1 MIVSKTPFRISFF
14 GGGTDY
20 PKWYLK
26 YGGKVISTSI
36 DKYCYISCRELPP
49 FFSHNH
55 RIVYSKI
62 ENAKKIN
69 QIKHPVVRAIL
80 TRFNVTKGLEIHHD
94 GDLPAKSGIG
104 SSSSFTVGMLNA
116 LYAMEKKKINK
127 FQLANQAIFL
137 EQKILKENVGSQDQI
152 AAAYG
157 GFNYINFSKN
167 GAFKILKNN
176 FKKKNINQ
184 IEESI
189 VLCYTSLAR
198 ISGHVAKKKL
208 SNFNLKKLKF
218 EKLSYLTLEANKLLS
233 SQNFTL
239 SEFAELV
246 TDSWM
251 VKKSLANEVSNQN
264 IDEIFKF
271 SLQNGALGGKLLG
284 AGAGGFLM
292 FIMQKNKKKEFI
304 KKMKKLICFG
314 ISFDNKGS
322 QILNLK

>member
-1 MIVSKTPFRISFF
+1 
-14 GGGTDY
+14 
-20 PKWYLK
+20 
-26 YGGKVISTSI
+26 
-36 DKYCYISCRELPP
+36 
-49 FFSHNH
+49 
-55 RIVYSKI
+55 
-62 ENAKKIN
+62 
-69 QIKHPVVRAIL
+69 
-80 TRFNVTKGLEIHHD
+80 
-94 GDLPAKSGIG
+94 
-104 SSSSFTVGMLNA
+104 MLNA
-116 LYAMEKKKINK
+116 LYAMQKKKINK

-137 EQKILKENVGSQDQI
+137 EQNILRENVGSQDQI

-167 GAFKILKNN
+167 GTFKILKNN
-176 FKKKNINQ
+176 FKKKNINR

-208 SNFNLKKLKF
+208 SNFKLKKLKF

-246 TDSWM
+246 TESWM
-251 VKKSLANEVSNQN
+251 VKKSLANEVSNQH

-292 FIMQKNKKKEFI
+292 FIIPKNKKKEFI

>member
-1 MIVSKTPFRISFF
+1 
-14 GGGTDY
+14 
-20 PKWYLK
+20 
-26 YGGKVISTSI
+26 
-36 DKYCYISCRELPP
+36 
-49 FFSHNH
+49 
-55 RIVYSKI
+55 
-62 ENAKKIN
+62 
-69 QIKHPVVRAIL
+69 
-80 TRFNVTKGLEIHHD
+80 
-94 GDLPAKSGIG
+94 
-104 SSSSFTVGMLNA
+104 ML
-116 LYAMEKKKINK
+116 
-127 FQLANQAIFL
+127 Q
-137 EQKILKENVGSQDQI
+137 
-152 AAAYG
+152 
-157 GFNYINFSKN
+157 
-167 GAFKILKNN
+167 
-176 FKKKNINQ
+176 
-184 IEESI
+184 
-189 VLCYTSLAR
+189 
-198 ISGHVAKKKL
+198 KKKL

-292 FIMQKNKKKEFI
+292 FIMPKNKKKEFI

>member
-36 DKYCYISCRELPP
+36 DKYCYISCRELLS

-80 TRFNVTKGLEIHHD
+80 TRFNVKRGLEIHHD

-116 LYAMEKKKINK
+116 LYAMQKKKLINFNLPTK
-127 FQLANQAIFL
+127 PFFL
-137 EQKILKENVGSQDQI
+137 SKNILRENVGSQDQI

-167 GAFKILKNN
+167 GTFKILKNN
-176 FKKKNINQ
+176 FKKKNINR

-208 SNFNLKKLKF
+208 SNFKLK
-218 EKLSYLTLEANKLLS
+218 S
-233 SQNFTL
+233 
-239 SEFAELV
+239 
-246 TDSWM
+246 
-251 VKKSLANEVSNQN
+251 
-264 IDEIFKF
+264 
-271 SLQNGALGGKLLG
+271 
-284 AGAGGFLM
+284 
-292 FIMQKNKKKEFI
+292 
-304 KKMKKLICFG
+304 
-314 ISFDNKGS
+314 
-322 QILNLK
+322 

>member
-80 TRFNVTKGLEIHHD
+80 TRFNVKRGLEIHHD

-116 LYAMEKKKINK
+116 LYAM
-127 FQLANQAIFL
+127 Q
-137 EQKILKENVGSQDQI
+137 
-152 AAAYG
+152 
-157 GFNYINFSKN
+157 
-167 GAFKILKNN
+167 
-176 FKKKNINQ
+176 
-184 IEESI
+184 
-189 VLCYTSLAR
+189 
-198 ISGHVAKKKL
+198 KKKL
-208 SNFNLKKLKF
+208 INFNLPTKPF
-218 EKLSYLTLEANKLLS
+218 FLSK
-233 SQNFTL
+233 
-239 SEFAELV
+239 
-246 TDSWM
+246 
-251 VKKSLANEVSNQN
+251 
-264 IDEIFKF
+264 IF
-271 SLQNGALGGKLLG
+271 
-284 AGAGGFLM
+284 
-292 FIMQKNKKKEFI
+292 
-304 KKMKKLICFG
+304 
-314 ISFDNKGS
+314 
-322 QILNLK
+322 

>member
-80 TRFNVTKGLEIHHD
+80 TRFNVKRGLEIHHD

-116 LYAMEKKKINK
+116 LYAMQKKKINK

-137 EQKILKENVGSQDQI
+137 EQNILRENVGSQDQI

-167 GAFKILKNN
+167 GTFKILKNN
-176 FKKKNINQ
+176 FKKKNINR

-198 ISGHVAKKKL
+198 ISGHVAKK
-208 SNFNLKKLKF
+208 NFP
-218 EKLSYLTLEANKLLS
+218 
-233 SQNFTL
+233 
-239 SEFAELV
+239 
-246 TDSWM
+246 
-251 VKKSLANEVSNQN
+251 
-264 IDEIFKF
+264 
-271 SLQNGALGGKLLG
+271 
-284 AGAGGFLM
+284 
-292 FIMQKNKKKEFI
+292 
-304 KKMKKLICFG
+304 
-314 ISFDNKGS
+314 
-322 QILNLK
+322 ILN

>member
-1 MIVSKTPFRISFF
+1 MIVSKTPVRISFF

-26 YGGKVISTSI
+26 YVGKVISTSI
-36 DKYCYISCRELPP
+36 DKYCYISCRELPH

-80 TRFNVTKGLEIHHD
+80 TRFNVKRGLEIHHD

-116 LYAMEKKKINK
+116 LYAMQKKKINK

-137 EQKILKENVGSQDQI
+137 EQNILRENVGSQDQI

-167 GAFKILKNN
+167 GTFKILKNN
-176 FKKKNINQ
+176 FKKKNINR

-208 SNFNLKKLKF
+208 SNFKLKKLKF

-246 TDSWM
+246 TESWM
-251 VKKSLANEVSNQN
+251 VKKSWQMRY
-264 IDEIFKF
+264 
-271 SLQNGALGGKLLG
+271 Q
-284 AGAGGFLM
+284 
-292 FIMQKNKKKEFI
+292 
-304 KKMKKLICFG
+304 
-314 ISFDNKGS
+314 ISTS
-322 QILNLK
+322 

>member
-26 YGGKVISTSI
+26 YGGRVISTSI

-62 ENAKKIN
+62 ENAKTIN
-69 QIKHPVVRAIL
+69 QIQHPVVKAIL
-80 TRFNVTKGLEIHHD
+80 KKFNVKKGLEIHHD

-116 LYAMEKKKINK
+116 LYAMANMKVTK

-137 EQKILKENVGSQDQI
+137 EQKTLKENVGSQDQI

-157 GFNYINFSKN
+157 GFNYIQFNKN
-167 GAFKILKNN
+167 STFEILENN
-176 FKKKNINQ
+176 FQKKNIEN

-189 VLCYTSLAR
+189 VLCYTSLSR

-208 SNFNLKKLKF
+208 SNFKVKKIKF
-218 EKLSYLTLEANKLLS
+218 EKLNYLTLEADKLLS
-233 SQNFTL
+233 SKNFIL
-239 SEFAELV
+239 KDFAKLV
-246 TDSWM
+246 TESWM
-251 VKKSLANEVSNQN
+251 IKKSLANEVSNN
-264 IDEIFKF
+264 YIDEIFEF
-271 SLQNGALGGKLLG
+271 SLKNGALGGKLLG

-292 FIMQKNKKKEFI
+292 FIISKNKKKEFI
-304 KKMKKLICFG
+304 NKMKKLICFG

>member
-26 YGGKVISTSI
+26 YGGGVISTSI

-49 FFSHNH
+49 FFSHTH

-62 ENAKKIN
+62 ENAKNIN
-69 QIKHPVVRAIL
+69 DIKHPVVREIL
-80 TRFNVTKGLEIHHD
+80 KKFNIKAGLEIHHD

-116 LYAMEKKKINK
+116 LNALKKKKITK
-127 FQLANQAIFL
+127 CQLAHQAIFL

-157 GFNYINFSKN
+157 GFNYINFNKN
-167 GAFKILKNN
+167 GTFEILKNK
-176 FKKKNINQ
+176 FKKKNIDQ

-189 VLCYTSLAR
+189 VLCYTSLSR

-208 SNFNLKKLKF
+208 SNLHLKKLKF
-218 EKLSYLTLEANKLLS
+218 EKLNYLTVDAKKLLS
-233 SQNFTL
+233 SQNFKL
-239 SEFAELV
+239 KEFSELV

-251 VKKSLANEVSNQN
+251 VKKSLANEVSNN
-264 IDEIFKF
+264 KIDQIFQY

-292 FIMQKNKKKEFI
+292 FIIPKNKKKQFI
-304 KKMKKLICFG
+304 KKMKKYICFD
-314 ISFDNKGS
+314 ISFDKEGS